1 MSPRNESC
9 RVIVGRLNVTLNIP
23 AAQSLKDKRRVVKS
37 LITRLRN
44 HHNAA
49 VAEVGGN
56 DKWQICYL
64 GVAVVSNR
72 SDHANSQ
79 LTAVVKAIEREQT
92 VVLVDYDI
100 EID

>member
-1 MSPRNESC
+1 
-9 RVIVGRLNVTLNIP
+9 VTLNIP

-37 LITRLRN
+37 LISRLRN

-49 VAEVGGN
+49 VAEVGEN
-56 DKWQICYL
+56 DKWQLCHL

-79 LTAVVKAIEREQT
+79 LTAVVKAIERDQT
-92 VVLVDYDI
+92 IVLVDYDI